1 MVATLTITAKS
12 PIFASSSITMGNG
25 KVLTVKANHVSAQNK
40 YIQSAT
46 LNGKPWDKPWFA
58 HADIAA
64 GGELVLEMGSHPNVT
79 WGSLPEDA
87 PPSMTP
93 IQP

>member
-1 MVATLTITAKS
+1 
-12 PIFASSSITMGNG
+12 MGNG

-58 HADIAA
+58 HADIAG
-64 GGELVLEMGSHPNVT
+64 GGELVLEMGIHPNVT
-79 WGSLPEDA
+79 WVVQQRERVFVDCNTIRALC
-87 PPSMTP
+87 
-93 IQP
+93 

>member
-1 MVATLTITAKS
+1 MATVAKIS
-12 PIFASSSITMGNG
+12 SSSITMGNG
-25 KVLTVKANHVSAQNK
+25 KVLTIKANHVSAQNK

-58 HADIAA
+58 HADIAG
-64 GGELVLEMGSHPNVT
+64 GGELVLEMGSHPNLA
-79 WGSLPEDA
+79 WGSRPEDA

-93 IQP
+93 VQP